1 MNLIKK
7 VMTSLLLAGSCLG
20 MSANDPNFHIYICLG
35 QSNMEGNASIEPI
48 DRKDVP
54 ERFRMMAAV
63 DFTDSGRKQG
73 EWYTA
78 TPRWYARIQD

>member
-1 MNLIKK
+1 
-7 VMTSLLLAGSCLG
+7 

-48 DRKDVP
+48 DRKNVP

-73 EWYTA
+73 NGTRRR
-78 TPRWYARIQD
+78 PRWYARIQD

>member
-7 VMTSLLLAGSCLG
+7 VMTSILLAGSCLG

-48 DRKDVP
+48 DRKD
-54 ERFRMMAAV
+54 
-63 DFTDSGRKQG
+63 
-73 EWYTA
+73 
-78 TPRWYARIQD
+78 